1 MFPFFFFFPFFLASV
16 DAEAEAAEQHPAVWD
31 LLQVAPLVLAEAE
44 APLLQHPAVLL
55 LSQVAPLASVE
66 AEAPLLQ
73 QLVVLLLSQVF
84 SQEAFL
90 ASLEQVCSVFAFLSA
105 GASVDCALAVKA
117 KMAKAPRKR
126 NFFMRVF
133 LSITNGRVVG
143 LECQDTKSLACWCDN
158 EEISLFLSPVS
169 FQREARGTPQERCQS
184 GNGADC

>member
-1 MFPFFFFFPFFLASV
+1 MLPFFFFLPFFLASV

-31 LLQVAPLVLAEAE
+31 LLQVAPFVLAEAE

-73 QLVVLLLSQVF
+73 QLADLLLSQVL

-126 NFFMRVF
+126 NFFMSVF
-133 LSITNGRVVG
+133 FVVSEWPCGRPRMPRYEVPCLLVR
-143 LECQDTKSLACWCDN
+143 Q
-158 EEISLFLSPVS
+158 
-169 FQREARGTPQERCQS
+169 
-184 GNGADC
+184 

>member
-1 MFPFFFFFPFFLASV
+1 MRAIQLPPERLATLLPFFFFLPFFLASV

-31 LLQVAPLVLAEAE
+31 LLQVVLLVLAEAD
-44 APLLQHPAVLL
+44 
-55 LSQVAPLASVE
+55 APLAPVE
-66 AEAPLLQ
+66 ADAPLLQ
-73 QLVVLLLSQVF
+73 QLADLVLSQVF

-90 ASLEQVCSVFAFLSA
+90 ASLEQVCSVLAFLSA

-133 LSITNGRVVG
+133 LSIQNGHICGV
-143 LECQDTKSLACWCDN
+143 ECQDTKSLACWCDN
-158 EEISLFLSPVS
+158 EEISLFLSPAS
-169 FQREARGTPQERCQS
+169 SPRAYGMRQERCQS

>member
-1 MFPFFFFFPFFLASV
+1 MLPFFFFLLFFLASV

-31 LLQVAPLVLAEAE
+31 LLQVAPFVLAE

-73 QLVVLLLSQVF
+73 QLADLLLSQVF

-126 NFFMRVF
+126 NFFMSVF
-133 LSITNGRVVG
+133 FVVSEWPCG
-143 LECQDTKSLACWCDN
+143 WH
-158 EEISLFLSPVS
+158 
-169 FQREARGTPQERCQS
+169 RMARYEVPCLLVRQ
-184 GNGADC
+184 